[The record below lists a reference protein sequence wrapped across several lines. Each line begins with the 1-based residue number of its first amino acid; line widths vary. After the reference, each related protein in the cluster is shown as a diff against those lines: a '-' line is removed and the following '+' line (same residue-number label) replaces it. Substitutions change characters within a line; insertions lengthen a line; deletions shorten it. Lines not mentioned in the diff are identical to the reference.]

1 MITIAEFGLLRD
13 DNAYTFSRMIIRA
26 QKIQNSASYLWKKR
40 FGSMP
45 GGHLRP
51 PLNLRK
57 PHFFVLHASKSVSG
71 RCRML
76 HHSFQIFMQ
85 NQFST

>member
-26 QKIQNSASYLWKKR
+26 QRIQNSASYLWKKR

-51 PLNLRK
+51 PFK
-57 PHFFVLHASKSVSG
+57 FKKTPFFCVACFQKCEWKMSNVTPLVPNIYAKS
-71 RCRML
+71 
-76 HHSFQIFMQ
+76 I
-85 NQFST
+85 